1 MNADAPVR
9 RTRGRPKVEGLAD
22 QRRTQIIEAAFRVL
36 TERGYDGTSIA
47 EIAQEAGIGQGT
59 VYRYVTS
66 KRELLDQV
74 FDWAVEQLFET
85 VDLRALLENDTH
97 SAEELLTQFRT
108 LSDRLYELIDV
119 DPAMLR
125 LIGVQASAIDK
136 ELKARVIGLES
147 MVNAVVLQSLT
158 RAVENGWLVMSPE
171 QKPVVARILMML
183 SLPGLVGS
191 LRGGEN
197 IEKRTRYV
205 EGAAEIAVNG
215 ILKR

>member
-59 VYRYVTS
+59 VYRYVSS

-74 FDWAVEQLFET
+74 FDWAVEQLFEA
-85 VDLRALLENDTH
+85 VDLHALLESDTH
-97 SAEELLTQFRT
+97 SADELLTQFRI

-125 LIGVQASAIDK
+125 LVGVQASAIDK
-136 ELKARVIGLES
+136 DLKARVIGLES
-147 MVNAVVLQSLT
+147 IVNAVVLQSLT
-158 RAVENGWLVMSPE
+158 KAIETGWLVMSPE
-171 QKPVVARILMML
+171 QKPVVARLLMMM

-205 EGAAEIAVNG
+205 EGAAEIAVRG

>member
-9 RTRGRPKVEGLAD
+9 RTRGRPKIEGLAD

-74 FDWAVEQLFET
+74 FDWAVEQLFDT
-85 VDLRALLENDTH
+85 VDLHALLESDTH
-97 SAEELLTQFRT
+97 SADELLTQFRT

-136 ELKARVIGLES
+136 DLKARVVGLES

-158 RAVENGWLVMSPE
+158 RAVETGWLVMSPE
-171 QKPVVARILMML
+171 QRPVVARILMMM

-197 IEKRTRYV
+197 IERRRRYV
-205 EGAAEIAVNG
+205 EGAAEIAVHG